1 MRIRSLTQEKIFSNQ
16 EYYRLVYELWKEGKT
31 LREIGEQFGVT
42 KQRAWQIVDRMKEGN
57 GDYYNMIVTGKQ
69 ADSILDY

>member
-1 MRIRSLTQEKIFSNQ
+1 MRIRSLTQEKITSNQ

-42 KQRAWQIVDRMKEGN
+42 KQRAWQIVDRMKEGD
-57 GDYYNMIVTGKQ
+57 GDYYYKHRNKV
-69 ADSILDY
+69 AS

>member
-1 MRIRSLTQEKIFSNQ
+1 MRIRSLTQEKIISNQ

-57 GDYYNMIVTGKQ
+57 GDYYYKHRNKV
-69 ADSILDY
+69 AS

>member
-57 GDYYNMIVTGKQ
+57 GDYYYKHR
-69 ADSILDY
+69 S

>member
-1 MRIRSLTQEKIFSNQ
+1 MRIRSLTQEKITSNQ

-57 GDYYNMIVTGKQ
+57 GDYYYKHRNKV
-69 ADSILDY
+69 AS

>member
-1 MRIRSLTQEKIFSNQ
+1 MRIRSLTQEKITSNQ

-57 GDYYNMIVTGKQ
+57 GDYYYKHRDKV
-69 ADSILDY
+69 AS

>member
-1 MRIRSLTQEKIFSNQ
+1 MRIRSLSQEKIISNQ

-31 LREIGEQFGVT
+31 LREIGERFGVT

-57 GDYYNMIVTGKQ
+57 GDYYYKHRNKV
-69 ADSILDY
+69 AS

>member
-57 GDYYNMIVTGKQ
+57 GDYYYKHRNKVT
-69 ADSILDY
+69 S

>member
-1 MRIRSLTQEKIFSNQ
+1 MRIRSLTQEKITSNQ
-16 EYYRLVYELWKEGKT
+16 EYYRLVFELWKEGKT

-57 GDYYNMIVTGKQ
+57 GDYYYKHRNKV
-69 ADSILDY
+69 AS

>member
-1 MRIRSLTQEKIFSNQ
+1 MRIRSLSQEKIISNQ

-31 LREIGEQFGVT
+31 YREIGEQFGVT

-57 GDYYNMIVTGKQ
+57 GDYYYKHRNKV
-69 ADSILDY
+69 AS

>member
-1 MRIRSLTQEKIFSNQ
+1 MRIRSLSQEKIISNQ

-57 GDYYNMIVTGKQ
+57 GDYYYKHRNKV
-69 ADSILDY
+69 AS

>member
-57 GDYYNMIVTGKQ
+57 GDYYYKHRDKV
-69 ADSILDY
+69 AS

>member
-1 MRIRSLTQEKIFSNQ
+1 MRIRSLTQEKITSNQ

-57 GDYYNMIVTGKQ
+57 GDYYYKHRNKV
-69 ADSILDY
+69 AP

>member
-1 MRIRSLTQEKIFSNQ
+1 MRIRSLSQEKITSNQ

-57 GDYYNMIVTGKQ
+57 GDYYYKHRNKV
-69 ADSILDY
+69 AS